1 MSLPDLS
8 GGRLITIR
16 FWFFL
21 KISILCTV
29 SATSM
34 GGSSSY
40 VSGRKQ
46 PSFQSVLNLLIS
58 HNRSKQRF
66 FRNRYI
72 PINSCCFSVDWST
85 NWCKWCISFLS
96 SSPKYSLLVWHF
108 IILAFEIW
116 VKTFKFGLP
125 KLLRYIG
132 IDIKRCWN
140 ILMTKRVLN
149 DLDIHARFAH
159 SRRKCMS

>member
-1 MSLPDLS
+1 MSNWCHSL
-8 GGRLITIR
+8 
-16 FWFFL
+16 FL
-21 KISILCTV
+21 VAQALDFTGLFSP
-29 SATSM
+29 
-34 GGSSSY
+34 SSSS
-40 VSGRKQ
+40 SGRKQ

-116 VKTFKFGLP
+116 VKTFKLRLP
-125 KLLRYIG
+125 KLLRHIG
-132 IDIKRCWN
+132 IDIERCWN